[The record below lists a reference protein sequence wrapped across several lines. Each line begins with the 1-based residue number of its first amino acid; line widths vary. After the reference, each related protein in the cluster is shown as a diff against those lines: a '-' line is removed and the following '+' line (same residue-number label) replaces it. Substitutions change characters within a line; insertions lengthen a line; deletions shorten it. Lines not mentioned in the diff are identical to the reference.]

1 MADFKHFFL
10 SNTSTS
16 ENYKTTRRGS
26 GKFKSPPR
34 DSRETHGG
42 KLHDQ
47 FQQVRASVEQ
57 QETEGVPNSADLL
70 FVPLAV
76 EGLTVSAD
84 GKELSGIDLDKFDS
98 ESKDIRIINVR
109 MDGERQIATVA
120 LPKNQLDYFEKKFTD
135 YISKDRSWTNPNTG
149 EVKSSPTNK
158 KLVESIEDLRL
169 AALPDFYTDSDKN
182 IPAPEDTIWWE
193 VWLER
198 IPDDDSLDDFK
209 TRASTVGIEFSTQHV
224 RFPEVVVILA
234 RGSIRQWT
242 QVPGLFAHLA
252 EFRRA
257 KIVSTEFVDLPPS
270 DQAEFINDLLDRT
283 TFAEE
288 TAPAVTVLDT
298 GANRGHLLLA
308 DSFSEDDAQCWKEEW
323 GSADRQGHG
332 TEMAGVALFGARL
345 KDLLYNTEPL
355 LLMHRL
361 ESVKVLPDVGDNDP
375 PDYGPITA
383 GSMRKAE
390 SQSPHRS
397 RVYCLAITA
406 DDRDQF
412 KPSLWSAAL
421 DQAISGRDDE
431 IRRFVAVSGGNLFTQ
446 PGAGYPDVNHLASV
460 QDPAQ
465 SWNAITIGAYTDM
478 VQIQEPMFDGWN
490 PVASKG
496 TLSPASTTS
505 VGWQDL
511 AWPIKPE
518 LVLEGG
524 NYATDGANGFSD
536 AADLS
541 LLTTK
546 IDATGALLGLT
557 RDTSPA
563 TAQAARMAAMIK
575 AEYPDYW
582 PETLRGMLVHNAEW
596 TTEMEAEFPVKKK
609 NKIPPAR
616 LRTYG
621 WGVPSLERSL
631 ACAKHIATMVIQDSI
646 QPYCFDDD
654 GKKTKTNEMN
664 FHALP
669 LPKEELAAIGD
680 EEIEM
685 RVTLSYFI
693 EPSPGRK
700 GWNIKH
706 RYASHGLRF
715 SVIRPLETVEAFK
728 QRISKEFWDGTD
740 EETGKSIKTT
750 DTTKDDR
757 HWAIGEFGQSRGSI
771 HSDFWTGTAGQLS
784 DSGSIAIFPITGW
797 WRERPG
803 QKCVDKDA
811 RYSLIVTIRTKKT
824 NLEVY
829 NWVATEVGIPVAV
842 ET

>member
-1 MADFKHFFL
+1 MAEFKHFFL

-16 ENYKTTRRGS
+16 ENYSTTRRGGG

-34 DSRETHGG
+34 DSREDHGG
-42 KLHDQ
+42 KLHGQ
-47 FQQVRASVEQ
+47 FQQVRANVEHQ
-57 QETEGVPNSADLL
+57 DSTGNPNTAELL

-76 EGLTVSAD
+76 EGLTVSSD
-84 GKELSGIDLDKFDS
+84 GKELDGVDLEKFDS
-98 ESKDIRIINVR
+98 ESKGIRIINVR
-109 MDGERQIATVA
+109 VEGDRQITTVS
-120 LPKNQLDYFEKKFTD
+120 LPKNQLDYFEKKITD
-135 YISKDRSWTNPNTG
+135 YLEKDRTRTNSKTG
-149 EVKSSPTNK
+149 ETKTSPANK
-158 KLVESIEDLRL
+158 KLVESIEDIRL
-169 AALPDFYTDSDKN
+169 AVLPDFYTDSDRN
-182 IPAPEDTIWWE
+182 IPSPDETIWWE

-198 IPDDDSLDDFK
+198 IRSDQALEDFK
-209 TRASTVGIEFSTQHV
+209 TRATGVGIEFSEHLV
-224 RFPEVVVILA
+224 RFPEVVVVLA
-234 RGSIRQWT
+234 RGSINQWT
-242 QVPGLFAHLA
+242 QVPRLFEHLA

-257 KIVSTEFVDLPPS
+257 KIVSTEFVDLPPG
-270 DQAEFINDLLDRT
+270 DQSEFINNLLERT
-283 TFAEE
+283 TFADE
-288 TAPAVTVLDT
+288 TSPAVTVLDT
-298 GANRGHLLLA
+298 GANRGHPLLA
-308 DSFSEDDAQCWKEEW
+308 DSFSEDDAQAWKEDW

-332 TEMAGVALFGARL
+332 TEMLGVALFGARL
-345 KDLLYNTEPL
+345 KDLLFSSEALNL
-355 LLMHRL
+355 SHRL
-361 ESVKVLPDVGDNDP
+361 ESVKILPDVGDNDP
-375 PDYGPITA
+375 PDYGPITV
-383 GSMRKAE
+383 GSMEMAE
-390 SQSPHRS
+390 TQSPQRS

-412 KPSLWSAAL
+412 KPSLWSAAI

-431 IRRFVAVSGGNLFTQ
+431 VRRFVAISGGNLFTQ
-446 PGAGYPDVNHLASV
+446 PGDGYPDTNYLASV

-465 SWNAITIGAYTDM
+465 SWNALTIGGYTDI
-478 VQIQEPMFDGWN
+478 VQIQEDVFAGWN
-490 PVASKG
+490 PVAKKG

-505 VGWQDL
+505 VAWREQI
-511 AWPIKPE
+511 WPIKPE

-524 NYATDGANGFSD
+524 NYATDGAGSYSD

-546 IDATGALLGLT
+546 LDPTGALLGLT

-582 PETLRGMLVHNAEW
+582 PETLRGMLVHNAKW
-596 TTEMEAEFPVKKK
+596 TPEMEAEFPVKGK
-609 NKIPPAR
+609 NKISPAR

-669 LPKEELAAIGD
+669 LPKEQLAAIGD
-680 EEIEM
+680 EEVEM

-700 GWNIKH
+700 GWNVQH

-715 SVIRPLETVEAFK
+715 SVIRPLETVDAFK

-740 EETGKSIKTT
+740 EETN
-750 DTTKDDR
+750 
-757 HWAIGEFGQSRGSI
+757 
-771 HSDFWTGTAGQLS
+771 AGQLA
-784 DSGSIAIFPITGW
+784 DSGSIAIFPVTGW
-797 WRERPG
+797 WRERPN
-803 QKCVDKDA
+803 QKCVEKPA
-811 RYSLIVTIRTKKT
+811 RYSLIVSIHSKKT
-824 NLEVY
+824 DLEVY
-829 NWVATEVGIPVAV
+829 NWVATEIGIPVEI